1 MTIAPE
7 ITLRPETDADDAF
20 VRRLFIAN
28 RRDEFAPLGMAEAQ
42 LEAFLNTQFDL
53 QRRHFRGVFLDADWS
68 IVMRKREPVGRLY
81 VARGMD
87 ARVLVDIAVLPE
99 CAGQGIG
106 GALLD
111 HLLREAKAAGRAV
124 TLHVRPHNPA
134 RQLYARKGFV
144 ETGLDGAD
152 VTMKWSP
159 PG

>member
-1 MTIAPE
+1 MTIAPGV
-7 ITLRPETDADDAF
+7 TLRPETDADEAF

-28 RRDEFAPLGMAEAQ
+28 RRDEFAPLGMSEVQ
-42 LEAFLNTQFDL
+42 LEALLNTQFDL
-53 QRRHFRGVFLDADWS
+53 QRSHFRAAFRDADWS
-68 IVMRKREPVGRLY
+68 IVVRKGEPIGRLY

-87 ARVLVDIAVLPE
+87 VRTLVDIALLPE

-106 GALLD
+106 SALLD
-111 HLLREAKAAGRAV
+111 HLLREAKAAGRGV

-144 ETGLDGAD
+144 ETGLDGPD